1 MLFITKGF
9 IEKLKNKDEETFE
22 KVYYE
27 YENLVFYICYSI
39 TKDKHASEDL
49 TQETFIKL
57 LTSLDNY
64 TETGKFKQ
72 YIMMIARNLSKN
84 YLTRVANKQPIYSDE
99 TIYNAKDQN
108 KSSNLIHDIKEYLT
122 EDQAELVILKIVHN
136 LKFKEI
142 AEYKGMTIGKV
153 QSDYYDAIKTLR
165 KELS

>member
-1 MLFITKGF
+1 MLIVTKGL
-9 IEKLKNKDEETFE
+9 IEKLKNKDEFAFE
-22 KVYYE
+22 QIYYE
-27 YENLVFYICYSI
+27 YENLVYYICLSI

-49 TQETFIKL
+49 TQETFLKL

-64 TETGKFKQ
+64 TEVGKFKQ

-84 YLTRVANKQPIYSDE
+84 YLTRVVNKQPIYSDE
-99 TIYNAKDQN
+99 TIYGTKDQN
-108 KSSNLIHDIKEYLT
+108 KSSNLIYDIKECLDD
-122 EDQAELVILKIVHN
+122 DQAEIVILKIVHN

-142 AEYKGMTIGKV
+142 AEYKGLTIGKV